1 MLYSRRKEV
10 KSWLL
15 GVGTT
20 AAAAL
25 GWPAAWAT
33 RVAWPCPQPQAEL
46 GWVR

>member
-20 AAAAL
+20 AAAAAL
-25 GWPAAWAT
+25 GWSAAWAT
-33 RVAWPCPQPQAEL
+33 RV
-46 GWVR
+46 V